1 MENMTGGTLP
11 AATWHEVMEYAHQGI
26 ELKPLPG
33 RPAPA
38 GAPSLAAGTAA
49 AEAPRRP
56 GSLSAATASA
66 LAVIEAAMTDT
77 QKQRGDAGI
86 AANGLAGGEVRR
98 DIPAATGNV
107 AAGGGG

>member
-1 MENMTGGTLP
+1 MTGGTLP
-11 AATWHEVMEYAHQGI
+11 AQTWHEVMEYAHQGI

-38 GAPSLAAGTAA
+38 GAPPPAAATAA

-56 GSLSAATASA
+56 ASLPAATASV
-66 LAVIEAAMTDT
+66 LAAIEAAMTNM

-86 AANGLAGGEVRR
+86 AANGLARGGTGR
-98 DIPAATGNV
+98 DIPAAAGN
-107 AAGGGG
+107 ATAGGGG